1 MSAAT
6 KAREPD
12 GEPQGDPTTTLKQ
25 KPGEIEGRARSV
37 GEERLDRSSLD
48 MLVTAVIGGFEVSLG
63 GLAAMAV
70 LGGILGAF
78 PRLGESAAAA
88 LAAIAFPIGFL
99 FVIIGRSELYTEN
112 FLIPVVAVLMGSRRY
127 ASLARLWA
135 ISWLGNMVGCGAMA
149 LLLAAPASVDG
160 SILHGYAVYTEHK
173 LAVPL
178 YGVFVSA
185 LLAGMMMTVLTW
197 VLLALHGAV
206 DRMLAIWAGGF
217 LVFATNVSH
226 TVVGASILFAGFQ
239 LAHRPVWQV
248 LAWLAVATVGNLVG
262 GVGLVTLFRL
272 VQVRS
277 TDRLSELTPP

>member
-25 KPGEIEGRARSV
+25 KPGEIEDRARSV

-112 FLIPVVAVLMGSRRY
+112 FLIPVVAVLM
-127 ASLARLWA
+127 
-135 ISWLGNMVGCGAMA
+135 
-149 LLLAAPASVDG
+149 
-160 SILHGYAVYTEHK
+160 
-173 LAVPL
+173 
-178 YGVFVSA
+178 
-185 LLAGMMMTVLTW
+185 
-197 VLLALHGAV
+197 
-206 DRMLAIWAGGF
+206 
-217 LVFATNVSH
+217 
-226 TVVGASILFAGFQ
+226 
-239 LAHRPVWQV
+239 
-248 LAWLAVATVGNLVG
+248 
-262 GVGLVTLFRL
+262 
-272 VQVRS
+272 
-277 TDRLSELTPP
+277 